1 MPHLQTGFHP
11 KLLSAWRTGDVA
23 GAIKHDALAG
33 LTVAVVALP
42 LSMAIAIASHV
53 APERGLFSAIV
64 GGFIIS
70 AFGGSR
76 FQVGGPAGAFIVLV
90 AALVDAKG
98 LGGLMTAMVMAG
110 IILILVGISGLGK
123 FIRFV
128 PLPVVLG
135 FSAGIAII
143 IAASQI
149 KDVFGL
155 SLTGAE
161 PAPIIEKL
169 SALWAAHYSFNA
181 VALGF
186 AAFTFV
192 MIEVLRKYKPMWPGL
207 LVAVVICSLLA
218 ALHPGMVE
226 TIASKYGG
234 IPSSL
239 PVPTMPD
246 LSFASMLSLLP
257 AAFSF
262 ALLAGIESLLSALVA
277 DGMTGRKHRSSTE
290 LMAQGLANVVTAFF
304 GGIVCTGLIARTATN
319 IRAGARTPLAGILH
333 SVFILAFMLV
343 AAPLAGY
350 IPLAALAGVLVSVCW
365 HMADK
370 AQIGQML
377 RDNKKAALVML
388 VAFGLTVF
396 VDLTTGILAS
406 TALAFVLS
414 PKDFLRGPQADA
426 TPH

>member
-11 KLLSAWRTGDVA
+11 KFLSAWRTGDMA
-23 GAIKHDALAG
+23 AAIKHDALAG

-53 APERGLFSAIV
+53 GPERGLYSAIV

-98 LGGLMTAMVMAG
+98 LGGLLTAMVMAG
-110 IILILVGISGLGK
+110 VILILVGLSGFGR
-123 FIRFV
+123 FIRYV
-128 PLPVVLG
+128 PQAVVLG

-143 IAASQI
+143 IFASQI

-161 PAPIIEKL
+161 PAPIAEKL
-169 SALWAAHYSFNA
+169 ATLWAAHGSFNLA
-181 VALGF
+181 ALGLSLLTI
-186 AAFTFV
+186 AL
-192 MIEVLRKYKPMWPGL
+192 IEGFRKFRPMWPGL
-207 LVAVVICSLLA
+207 LIAVVLCSVLA
-218 ALHPGMVE
+218 ALHPGIVE
-226 TIASKYGG
+226 TIASKFGG

-239 PVPTMPD
+239 PKPTMPD
-246 LSFASMLSLLP
+246 LSLAAMWSLLP

-319 IRAGARTPLAGILH
+319 IRAGARTPLSGILH

-370 AQIGQML
+370 AQIGRML

-396 VDLTTGILAS
+396 VDLTTGIVVS
-406 TALAFVLS
+406 TVLAFVLS
-414 PKDFLRGPQADA
+414 PKEFLRGPQADA